1 MNRFAALLE
10 SILPLPNSL
19 SSSSKYCFAAVEDK
33 TAQVALAEIGAT
45 CVFPRCSDMRS
56 KTQPKIAIV
65 EMRRVIDNA
74 SLAEFFVESFAQLGT
89 TRYCDCS
96 FTE

>member
-1 MNRFAALLE
+1 MNPLAALLE
-10 SILPLPNSL
+10 STLPLPNSL
-19 SSSSKYCFAAVEDK
+19 SSSFEYCFAAVEDS

-45 CVFPRCSDMRS
+45 CVFSRSSDMRS
-56 KTQPKIAIV
+56 KTQLKMAIF
-65 EMRRVIDNA
+65 EMRNVIKNA

-96 FTE
+96 FTK